1 MFFRVIW
8 QVFSEMT
15 EFFYENMKAFLHN
28 LYKRTTNVENLE
40 EF

>member
-15 EFFYENMKAFLHN
+15 EFFYENMKALAHN
-28 LYKRTTNVENLE
+28 LYERPAFVEKLE